1 MGPGATR
8 NAASAAVDAVL
19 SSILKGAQQEKLHI
33 TRFGTFETALR
44 PARTAA
50 HPITGARI
58 TVPTHTRLIFR
69 PADELIKNVI
79 GKKKGDG
86 ADLPPETAGSDAN

>member
-19 SSILKGAQQEKLHI
+19 SSILKEAQQGKLHI
-33 TRFGTFETALR
+33 ARFGTFETVLR

-50 HPITGARI
+50 HPITGESI
-58 TVPTHTRLIFR
+58 TVPPHTRLTFR
-69 PADELIKNVI
+69 PADELSKSITAEDD
-79 GKKKGDG
+79 KKKK
-86 ADLPPETAGSDAN
+86 